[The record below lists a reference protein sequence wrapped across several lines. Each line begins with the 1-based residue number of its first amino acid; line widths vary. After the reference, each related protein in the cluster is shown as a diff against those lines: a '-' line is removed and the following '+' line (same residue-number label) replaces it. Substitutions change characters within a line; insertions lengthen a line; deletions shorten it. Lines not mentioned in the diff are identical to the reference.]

1 MWCITQTS
9 NETFAGLA
17 QSVEQLTCNQ
27 QVEGSIP
34 LAGFKKTKYIE
45 RCALFLANGEMAEW
59 LKATDCKSVDYVYRG
74 SNPFLPKSLKQDSFF
89 LLFSNY
95 VRRKNGSL

>member
-1 MWCITQTS
+1 MWCIKQTS

-34 LAGFKKTKYIE
+34 LAGFKKTKDIE

-74 SNPFLPKSLKQDSFF
+74 SNPFLPKSLKKDSFF

-95 VRRKNGSL
+95 VRRKNGSQ

>member
-1 MWCITQTS
+1 MWCIKQTS

-34 LAGFKKTKYIE
+34 LAGFKENKVHLI
-45 RCALFLANGEMAEW
+45 RCALFL
-59 LKATDCKSVDYVYRG
+59 KRG
-74 SNPFLPKSLKQDSFF
+74 DGRVVKGDRL
-89 LLFSNY
+89 
-95 VRRKNGSL
+95 

>member
-34 LAGFKKTKYIE
+34 LAGFKKQST
-45 RCALFLANGEMAEW
+45 
-59 LKATDCKSVDYVYRG
+59 S
-74 SNPFLPKSLKQDSFF
+74 QDVLCF
-89 LLFSNY
+89 
-95 VRRKNGSL
+95 

>member
-34 LAGFKKTKYIE
+34 LAGFKKNKVH
-45 RCALFLANGEMAEW
+45 RKMCFVFS
-59 LKATDCKSVDYVYRG
+59 KRG
-74 SNPFLPKSLKQDSFF
+74 DGRVVKGDRL
-89 LLFSNY
+89 
-95 VRRKNGSL
+95 

>member
-1 MWCITQTS
+1 MWCIKQTS

-34 LAGFKKTKYIE
+34 LAGFKENKVHLIKMCFI
-45 RCALFLANGEMAEW
+45 FEMGRW
-59 LKATDCKSVDYVYRG
+59 PSG
-74 SNPFLPKSLKQDSFF
+74 
-89 LLFSNY
+89 
-95 VRRKNGSL
+95 

>member
-34 LAGFKKTKYIE
+34 LAGFKK
-45 RCALFLANGEMAEW
+45 
-59 LKATDCKSVDYVYRG
+59 
-74 SNPFLPKSLKQDSFF
+74 KQSTSKDVLCF
-89 LLFSNY
+89 
-95 VRRKNGSL
+95 